1 MLIKESTLRRIIKE
15 EARRVLREQA
25 PPTVAAPANPAWA
38 KVSASLAA
46 LQASISTSN
55 PSAFTNIALAI
66 AGWADCLNPA
76 SPKAVAVSRSL
87 AANANQN
94 ANGQLAAA
102 LVSLAGISSMS
113 GGPVT
118 TLNGTADGAE
128 NLQSAL
134 APVSNDIVANMK
146 AALTPP
152 VAGAPADLV
161 YSVKSG
167 DSLSKILKT
176 YYNIPATAASV
187 PLYTAFAKTSK
198 IANPN
203 VITVGQRIT
212 LPQSLTISNQTFTR
226 KPAA

>member
-25 PPTVAAPANPAWA
+25 PVPADSPANIAWA
-38 KVSASLAA
+38 KVNASLAA
-46 LQASISTSN
+46 LQASIAKSN
-55 PSAFTNIALAI
+55 PSALTNIALAI
-66 AGWADCLNPA
+66 AGWVDCLNPA
-76 SPKAVAVSRSL
+76 SPKAVAVLRSL
-87 AANANQN
+87 AANASKNVN
-94 ANGQLAAA
+94 EQLAAA
-102 LVSLAGISSMS
+102 LVSLAGISSLS
-113 GGPVT
+113 GGPVI
-118 TLNGTADGAE
+118 TLNGTADVGDK
-128 NLQSAL
+128 LQSAL
-134 APVSNDIVANMK
+134 APVSSDIVANMK

-152 VAGAPADLV
+152 AAGAPADLV

-187 PLYTAFAKTSK
+187 PLYTAFAKTAK

-203 VITVGQRIT
+203 VITVGQRIA

>member
-25 PPTVAAPANPAWA
+25 PSPADSPASVAWA
-38 KVSASLAA
+38 NVNASLAT
-46 LQASISTSN
+46 LQASIASSN
-55 PSAFTNIALAI
+55 PGAFTNIALAI
-66 AGWADCLNPA
+66 AGWADCSNPT
-76 SPKAVAVSRSL
+76 SQKATAVLRSL
-87 AANANQN
+87 EANATQN

-102 LVSLAGISSMS
+102 LVSLAGISSLS
-113 GGPVT
+113 GGSVI
-118 TLNGTADGAE
+118 TLNGTDDGADK
-128 NLQSAL
+128 LQSAL
-134 APVSNDIVANMK
+134 AQVSKGIVANMK
-146 AALTPP
+146 VALTPP
-152 VAGAPADLV
+152 VVGAPANLV

-187 PLYTAFAKTSK
+187 PLYAAFAKTAN

-203 VITVGQRIT
+203 MITVGQKIT

-226 KPAA
+226 RTVA